1 MSELLHMDFFVRAL
15 AMGLLLSVLF
25 GILSFFVVLRKMAF
39 MGAGISHT
47 VFGGLAVGVLL
58 NIDPFL
64 SSLVFCMLSSFI
76 ISRLVRSGA
85 LSHDSGIGIFFSFSM
100 GLGALLLSLR
110 KAYTFDLSGTLF
122 GNILGITP
130 VDVKMTLAVTLATLP
145 LLFVFFH
152 RLLFMSLDET
162 VARVSG
168 VHTRALDSGFML
180 LLALVIVISV
190 KMVGIIL
197 VTALAVLPASFS
209 LALFRDYR
217 KVIPCSILYCAVIII
232 GGLFLSYW
240 ADTPAGATMVVLGA
254 VLYFLTLAAVHLKP

>member
-1 MSELLHMDFFVRAL
+1 MSELLHMDFFMRAL

-25 GILSFFVVLRKMAF
+25 GVLSFFVVLRKMAF
-39 MGAGISHT
+39 MGAGVAHT
-47 VFGGLAVGVLL
+47 IFGGLAFGVLL
-58 NIDPFL
+58 HIDPFV
-64 SSLVFCMLSSFI
+64 SSLVFCLLSAFI
-76 ISRLVRSGA
+76 ISRMVRTGA

-100 GLGALLLSLR
+100 GLGALLLSLQN
-110 KAYTFDLSGTLF
+110 AYTFDLSGTLF

-130 VDVKMTLAVTLATLP
+130 VDVKLGLFITLASLP

-152 RLLFMSLDET
+152 RMLFMSLDET

-217 KVIPCSILYCAVIII
+217 KVIPCSILYCAFIVI
-232 GGLFLSYW
+232 GGMFVSYW
-240 ADTPAGATMVVLGA
+240 LDTPAGATMVVLGT
-254 VLYFLTLAAVHLKP
+254 VLYFTALAVIHFKS